1 MRQADPEKKRPHRS
15 QVHLATHKKKDEA
28 NAENIDRNESLD
40 RLKNLIT
47 ERPELA
53 KKLNG
58 RVAWEGDALQE
69 VFGKEKIGQVHGI
82 SLLPTPKQV
91 YGWTPRYL
99 KNINMTTTDGSPYEV
114 EHDVWEEIA
123 KMKEHIKRQYQIIE
137 HMKNKEGNVND

>member
-1 MRQADPEKKRPHRS
+1 M
-15 QVHLATHKKKDEA
+15 
-28 NAENIDRNESLD
+28 
-40 RLKNLIT
+40 KNLIT

-53 KKLNG
+53 QNLNG

-69 VFGKEKIGQVHGI
+69 VLGKEKIGQVHGMG
-82 SLLPTPKQV
+82 LLPTPKQV

-123 KMKEHIKRQYQIIE
+123 KMKEHIKRQDQIIE
-137 HMKNKEGNVND
+137 HMKNKEGHVNNEAEEVKDFFIPHFVCISVNSLLRFVSSVGKPPIKC